1 MDQVKEKICLGE
13 FDKKFNSYETSS
25 NFSLRC
31 FFFIFIAVFHLVD
44 FLSCFSPLIT
54 FFSSDLVLP
63 CVSRRAVSS
72 AVKYSKQE
80 VFQFT
85 LK

>member
-31 FFFIFIAVFHLVD
+31 FFFIFIAVFHFVD

-54 FFSSDLVLP
+54 FFF
-63 CVSRRAVSS
+63 
-72 AVKYSKQE
+72 K
-80 VFQFT
+80 
-85 LK
+85 